1 MELNSY
7 MEQGIHSITHTV
19 SAFYLNNVKG
29 VKFLA
34 TFLPSLAID
43 SRIRKNYESKGL
55 HVPPFLIASIA
66 SQCNL
71 HCKGCYARADGMCS
85 ERLLD
90 EMTAED
96 WRRIFDEADEI
107 GVSFI
112 LLAGGEPLLK
122 RDVIDIAAEHKGIA
136 FPVFTNA
143 MLINDDYLKLFD
155 EKRNLIPVISVE
167 GSDEQTDL
175 RRGNGV
181 AEKIKSVMA
190 ELKKRG
196 ILFAVSVT
204 VTRENLHSAVSE
216 QYLNELRQKGCGV
229 IFYVEYVPAEKGT
242 ENLVLTYDDIEW
254 LNSETQRL
262 KGLKKDMTILSF
274 PGDEEYMDGCLAA
287 ARGFFHINPNGGA
300 EPCPFSPFS
309 VLNLKRNSIKEVLKS
324 EFFEK
329 VRCISKNAK
338 EHNGGCTL
346 FMHEDEVRNSLNE
359 M

>member
-7 MEQGIHSITHTV
+7 MEQGIQSISGTV
-19 SAFYLNNVKG
+19 SAFYLNNIKG
-29 VKFLA
+29 IKFLA
-34 TFLPSLAID
+34 AFLPSLAKG
-43 SRIRKNYESKGL
+43 SKLRKNNEKNGL

-71 HCKGCYARADGMCS
+71 HCAGCYARADGMCS
-85 ERLLD
+85 ENLSE

-96 WRRIFDEADEI
+96 WKEFLTRRRSLEYR
-107 GVSFI
+107 SFFWQ
-112 LLAGGEPLLK
+112 GGEPLLK
-122 RDVIDIAAEHKGIA
+122 RDVIEIAAEHRGIA

-167 GSDEQTDL
+167 GSDEQTDM
-175 RRGNGV
+175 RRGEGV

-190 ELKKRG
+190 EFKKRG

-204 VTRENLHSAVSE
+204 VTRENLHTAVSDG
-216 QYLNELRQKGCGV
+216 YLSELRQKGCGV
-229 IFYVEYVPAEKGT
+229 VFYVEYVPAEKGT

-254 LNSETQRL
+254 LNGETQRL
-262 KGLKKDMTILSF
+262 KRDKKDMTILSF
-274 PGDEEYMDGCLAA
+274 PGDEEYMEGCLAA

-309 VLNLKRNSIKEVLKS
+309 VLNLKRNSIKEVLGS

-346 FMHEDEVRNSLNE
+346 FIHEEEVKNSIAE

>member
-7 MEQGIHSITHTV
+7 MEQGIQSISGTV

-34 TFLPSLAID
+34 TFLPALAKG
-43 SRIRKNYESKGL
+43 SRLRKSSEKNGL

-71 HCKGCYARADGMCS
+71 HCAGCYARADGMCS
-85 ERLLD
+85 EHLTE
-90 EMTAED
+90 EMKTED
-96 WRRIFDEADEI
+96 WRRVFDEAEEL

-122 RDVIDIAAEHKGIA
+122 RDIIEIAAEHKGIM

-175 RRGNGV
+175 RRGSGV

-204 VTRENLHSAVSE
+204 VTNENLHTAVSE
-216 QYLNELRQKGCGV
+216 EYLSELRQKGCGV
-229 IFYVEYVPAEKGT
+229 VFYVDYVPAQKGT
-242 ENLVLTYDDIEW
+242 ENLVLTYDDLEW
-254 LNSETQRL
+254 LNDETQRV
-262 KGLKKDMTILSF
+262 KKAFKDMTILSF
-274 PGDEEYMDGCLAA
+274 PGDEEYMEGCLAA

-309 VLNLKRNSIKEVLKS
+309 VLNLKRNSIKEVLES

-329 VRCISKNAK
+329 VRCISKNSK

-346 FMHEDEVRNSLNE
+346 FMHEEEVKKSVSG

>member
-7 MEQGIHSITHTV
+7 MEQGIRSISGTV

-29 VKFLA
+29 IKFLA
-34 TFLPSLAID
+34 TFLPSLAKG
-43 SRIRKNYESKGL
+43 STIRKNIEKEGL

-71 HCKGCYARADGMCS
+71 HCAGCYARADGMCS
-85 ERLLD
+85 ENVSE
-90 EMTAED
+90 EMTADD
-96 WRRIFDEADEI
+96 WRRVFDEAEEL

-143 MLINDDYLKLFD
+143 MLINDEYINLFD
-155 EKRNLIPVISVE
+155 KKRNLIPVISIE
-167 GSDEQTDL
+167 GSDEQTDM
-175 RRGNGV
+175 RRGQGV
-181 AEKIKSVMA
+181 AKKIKSVMA
-190 ELKKRG
+190 EFKNRG

-204 VTRENLHSAVSE
+204 VTRENLHTAVSDE
-216 QYLNELRQKGCGV
+216 YLNELRQRGCGV
-229 IFYVEYVPAEKGT
+229 VFYVEYVPAQKGT

-262 KGLKKDMTILSF
+262 KKDKKDMTILSF

-309 VLNLKRNSIKEVLKS
+309 VLNLKRNSIKEVLRS
-324 EFFEK
+324 EFFKK

-346 FMHEDEVRNSLNE
+346 FLHEDEVRNSIL
-359 M
+359 